1 MRDIHRFERQNTSYS
16 IRIFTHTDGEFFPGI
31 ILINLSFLKNL
42 NILCIAYR
50 TEFSEGDREEKTGIN
65 IVQSTTI
72 CSQTGELFDHFYP
85 VTNLSKF
92 TQKIYNNKVGKSQ
105 YGKTIACEIC
115 SETFAFNPNRCGEI
129 KINDGEIH
137 LGYAA
142 VNKTEKFLNHQF
154 NCSKG
159 EDRIFF
165 LII

>member
-1 MRDIHRFERQNTSYS
+1 MGDIHRFERQNTSYS
-16 IRIFTHTDGEFFPGI
+16 IRIFAHSDGEFFPGI
-31 ILINLSFLKNL
+31 ILINLSFLKIL
-42 NILCIAYR
+42 NIFNVIAYR

-92 TQKIYNNKVGKSQ
+92 TQKIYNTKVGTKSA

-115 SETFAFNPNRCGEI
+115 SETFTFNPNRCGEI
-129 KINDGEIH
+129 KINDGEVH
-137 LGYAA
+137 LGHAA

-159 EDRIFF
+159 ERRVFF
-165 LII
+165 